1 MVARIEPGRRPMLI
15 RIAQVQVAIVFGLE
29 VNDETVIVDLL
40 DDVGHVDQLAQRF
53 AGYRVGSFNAIHLRS
68 PSYESACRVVYKPFT
83 LVFEAQFRNSRGLNF
98 FSSQNQKIILY
109 R

>member
-1 MVARIEPGRRPMLI
+1 MVARIEPGRGPMLL

-29 VNDETVIVDLL
+29 VNNETVIVDLL

-68 PSYESACRVVYKPFT
+68 PSYESAAGPFIN
-83 LVFEAQFRNSRGLNF
+83 LLPSCLKRNSVIRED
-98 FSSQNQKIILY
+98 
-109 R
+109 